1 MKEPTSEADVQELH
15 RILQTDPQRYL
26 QITNAWLSEDPLN
39 VKALWNRH
47 LGWMELGEPRKAL
60 EDLNTALAIEPDA
73 LRYISRAEVFRHLGE
88 YQKALDDFATSEAL
102 IPDEWEDLG
111 FGLLQQADCHA
122 RLGEEDKALECCARL
137 PDDFWTPGLNDAPA
151 GDKAGIAARLKLIA
165 NEARRGGGG

>member
-88 YQKALDDFATSEAL
+88 YQKALDDFATSEA
-102 IPDEWEDLG
+102 
-111 FGLLQQADCHA
+111 
-122 RLGEEDKALECCARL
+122 RL